1 MFRRILQGRVSRSIA
16 LLGAISYASVGLFG
30 YGLHSLWHCEHA
42 AHAVEGTT
50 ERHSCC
56 GHSHDHA
63 PPSEGSSLSST
74 HDDCSICSLLAQAQT
89 SVVPLVA
96 LEGAEPVT
104 LAGDVSHGQVPL
116 VPVESF
122 QARGPPLS

>member
-1 MFRRILQGRVSRSIA
+1 MFRRILQGRVCRSIA
-16 LLGAISYASVGLFG
+16 LLGAMSYASVGLFG
-30 YGLHSLWHCEHA
+30 YGLHSLWHC
-42 AHAVEGTT
+42 AHALPAVEQAA
-50 ERHSCC
+50 ESHSCC
-56 GHSHDHA
+56 GHSHGHA
-63 PPSEGSSLSST
+63 PASEGSSLGLT

-104 LAGDVSHGQVPL
+104 LAGDVSHGPVPL